1 MLYMS
6 EEQGIIAEEM
16 KSEITIMISAVA
28 IALAKALFGGLVVV
42 PALEETGLLQQ
53 AEAKEKTCPPNAT
66 NQRNTLIKKHFV

>member
-16 KSEITIMISAVA
+16 KSEITIMLSAVA

-42 PALEETGLLQQ
+42 PAIEETRLLQQ
-53 AEAKEKTCPPNAT
+53 AEAKEKTCPPKCNKS
-66 NQRNTLIKKHFV
+66 KKHPH